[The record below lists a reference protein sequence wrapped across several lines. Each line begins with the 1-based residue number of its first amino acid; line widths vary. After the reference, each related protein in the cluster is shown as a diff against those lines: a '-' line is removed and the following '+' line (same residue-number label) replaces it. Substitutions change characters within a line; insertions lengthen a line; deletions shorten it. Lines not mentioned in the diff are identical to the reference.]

1 MEIKEVQH
9 DMLVAGKK
17 IIDLLPYIYRVYV
30 VEDLCYT
37 RGIDY
42 DEKLIERDNL
52 KERLEYYYNIENE
65 TVRTH
70 LFNQLYTILLV
81 YYKKYKEYLESFID
95 FLKRKNLYDK
105 NVKCKMKDGHF
116 VYKDEK
122 GYEKS
127 F

>member
-17 IIDLLPYIYRVYV
+17 IIDLLPYRFRIYVA
-30 VEDLCYT
+30 EDLCYQC
-37 RGIDY
+37 GIDY
-42 DEKLIERDNL
+42 DEKLIDKKNLIQILDN
-52 KERLEYYYNIENE
+52 YYNIEHE
-65 TVRTH
+65 TARTH
-70 LFNQLYTILLV
+70 LFSRFYTILLI
-81 YYKKYKEYLESFID
+81 YHKKYKEYLESFID

-105 NVKCKMKDGHF
+105 NVKCKMRNGHF